1 MLTSFLF
8 GLKIFVF
15 VFAILYII
23 SRVLNVVRV
32 LRLKEGKIN
41 TSRDTLVAIGLALS
55 YVITVL
61 IVGF

>member
-23 SRVLNVVRV
+23 SRILNVVRV
-32 LRLKEGKIN
+32 LRLKEGKID
-41 TSRDTLVAIGLALS
+41 TSRDTLIAIGLALS
-55 YVITVL
+55 YIITVL
-61 IVGF
+61 ILGI